1 LKQILITGANG
12 QLGSFLAKEYHQ
24 EGYSVVL
31 LYHKRKERIAGILSD
46 PRVQAASLDLSDY
59 DLLCRVI
66 NEMQVSPSALI
77 HCASLRSYDAKP
89 LAETRPETFLRVL
102 DTNLHSA
109 YNILRVIL
117 PLMQE
122 NGQGRVV
129 LLGSDVTRSGLKN
142 GSAYG
147 AAKAG
152 MVNLVKSVAKEVAK
166 FGVCIN
172 AISPAPVETVLE
184 EDFVGQ
190 YLEFRKDY
198 FTAYLKRTPTGK
210 LVSLEEIKR
219 VTDMLIDNKMINLNG
234 QEIFLDGGSL

>member
-1 LKQILITGANG
+1 MKQILITGANG

-31 LYHKRKERIAGILSD
+31 LYHKRKERIAGLLSD
-46 PRVQAASLDLSDY
+46 PRVQAASLDLGDY

-89 LAETRPETFLRVL
+89 LAETSPETFLRVL

-109 YNILRVIL
+109 YNILRAIL

-219 VTDMLIDNKMINLNG
+219 VTDMLIDNKMISLNG